1 MPLEEVI
8 PTNDYIIVGGELYH
22 YGVKGM
28 KWGVRRYQNKDG
40 TSTSLGK
47 RRRQNLKDEA
57 SLLNR
62 VKGPDDVDG
71 WVNLQK
77 EIHKK
82 SGNFYFGE
90 GVSPKF
96 KKAIEEYGTKREEIN
111 KKYDTSTAW
120 RKANNRLDEVI
131 KGLKPEGYNVDF
143 DTYHKIFQ
151 QAKKDP
157 LYQQLYKEYRD
168 LSRQNIKAYS
178 SFRKTYDDKLAGIV
192 LNDLG
197 YENTAKGRQFLLDQC
212 LIFDD

>member
-8 PTNDYIIVGGELYH
+8 PTNDYIIIGGELYH

-62 VKGPDDVDG
+62 LKGPDDVDG

-77 EIHKK
+77 EIITK
-82 SGNFYFGE
+82 SGNFDSGE
-90 GVSPKF
+90 GVSPEF
-96 KKAIEEYGTKREEIN
+96 KKAIEEYDTKREEIN
-111 KKYDTSTAW
+111 KKYDTGAAW
-120 RKANNRLDEVI
+120 RKASDRLAEVI
-131 KGLKPEGYNVDF
+131 KGINPEAYKMDF
-143 DTYHKIFQ
+143 DAYYKLRQ
-151 QAKKDP
+151 QARKDP

-168 LSRQNIKAYS
+168 HSMQKSKAYS

-197 YENTAKGRQFLLDQC
+197 YENTAKGRQFLLDNQ
-212 LIFDD
+212 LIFYD

>member
-40 TSTSLGK
+40 ASTSLGK
-47 RRRQNLKDEA
+47 KRRQNLKSEA
-57 SLLNR
+57 SLMNR
-62 VKGPDDVDG
+62 IKGPDDIEG
-71 WVNLQK
+71 WANLQK
-77 EIHKK
+77 EINEK

-96 KKAIEEYGTKREEIN
+96 KKAIEEYDTKREEIN
-111 KKYDTSTAW
+111 KKYNTGTAW
-120 RKANNRLDEVI
+120 MKASNRLDEVI
-131 KGLKPEGYNVDF
+131 KGINPEAYKMDF
-143 DTYHKIFQ
+143 DAYYKLRQ
-151 QAKKDP
+151 QARKDT
-157 LYQQLYKEYRD
+157 LYQKLNKEYRD
-168 LSRQNIKAYS
+168 LSMQKAKAYS

-197 YENTAKGRQFLLDQC
+197 YENTAKGRQFLLDND
-212 LIFDD
+212 LIFYD

>member
-1 MPLEEVI
+1 M
-8 PTNDYIIVGGELYH
+8 NDYIIAGGELYH

-62 VKGPDDVDG
+62 VKGPDDIDG

-82 SGNFYFGE
+82 SGNFYFSK
-90 GVSPKF
+90 GVSPEF
-96 KKAIEEYGTKREEIN
+96 KKAIKEYRSKIEEMN
-111 KKYDTSTAW
+111 QKYDTGTSY
-120 RKANNRLDEVI
+120 RKANNRLNEVI
-131 KGLKPEGYNVDF
+131 KGINPEAYKMDFNNYLKIR
-143 DTYHKIFQ
+143 K
-151 QAKKDP
+151 QAEKDP
-157 LYQQLYKEYRD
+157 LYQQLHKEHID
-168 LSRQNIKAYS
+168 LAAQKFKVMGP
-178 SFRKTYDDKLAGIV
+178 FRKTFEDKLAGIV

-197 YENTAKGRQFLLDQC
+197 YENTAKGRQFLLDHE

>member
-8 PTNDYIIVGGELYH
+8 PTSDYVIVGGELYH

-62 VKGPDDVDG
+62 VKGPDDLDG
-71 WVNLQK
+71 WANLQK
-77 EIHKK
+77 EINTK

-131 KGLKPEGYNVDF
+131 KGINPEAYKMDF
-143 DTYHKIFQ
+143 DAYYKLRQ

-157 LYQQLYKEYRD
+157 LYQKLNKEYRD
-168 LSRQNIKAYS
+168 LSMQKVKANL

-197 YENTAKGRQFLLDQC
+197 YENTAKGRQFLLDND

>member
-8 PTNDYIIVGGELYH
+8 PTNDYIIVDGELYH

-40 TSTSLGK
+40 VSTSLGK

-62 VKGPDDVDG
+62 VKGPDDIDG
-71 WVNLQK
+71 WANFQK
-77 EIHKK
+77 EINTK

-96 KKAIEEYGTKREEIN
+96 KKAIEEYDTKREEIN
-111 KKYDTSTAW
+111 KKYDTGTAW
-120 RKANNRLDEVI
+120 RKASNRLDEVI
-131 KGLKPEGYNVDF
+131 KGMNPEAYKMDF
-143 DTYHKIFQ
+143 DAYYKLRQ
-151 QAKKDP
+151 QARKDP

-168 LSRQNIKAYS
+168 HSMQKSKAYS

-197 YENTAKGRQFLLDQC
+197 YENTAKGRQFLLDND
-212 LIFDD
+212 LIFYD